1 MITTSLDRDSQDPEM
16 RAFID
21 AFEAKAG
28 FPADMVAATTHTAVR
43 VMVDAVARA
52 GSEDPQ
58 KIRDALAATQNFATA
73 TGVISF
79 NALGEIRKS
88 IQVQIVK
95 NGVYR
100 HYAAFDDPELLAP
113 PSE

>member
-1 MITTSLDRDSQDPEM
+1 M
-16 RAFID
+16 RGFIS

-43 VMVDAVARA
+43 VMAAAIERA
-52 GSEDPQ
+52 GAEDPE
-58 KIRDALAATQNFATA
+58 KIRKALAETRDFATA

-79 NALGEIRKS
+79 NGLGEIRKPVQ
-88 IQVQIVK
+88 IQVVK
-95 NGVYR
+95 DGTFR
-100 HYAAFDDPELLAP
+100 HFAVIDDPELLAP